1 MAAKTD
7 VGLVRDN
14 NEDNFQVAA
23 DLASGTMRWVNNEV
37 CSLGEKGALLVVA
50 DGMGGMNAG
59 EVASGLAIETVKE
72 YFAPQNITAEV
83 MKNRFSIEKFMN
95 SAIIAADERIKQE
108 GKEHP
113 ESRGMGT
120 TIVIAWIL
128 EGKLYV
134 SWCGDSRAYIYNPQ
148 AGLHQITKDH
158 SYVQSLVD
166 KGAISR
172 EDAFDFPDSNIIT
185 RSLGDSGN
193 KAKPESLFKPY
204 ELCDQDIVLL
214 CTDGLCG
221 MIRDDEI
228 EHVLRN
234 NEHDMNSC
242 VDGLIQAAC
251 DAEGSDNI
259 TVCLCQILQGGNVC
273 NPDVFAETE
282 ALLNGPVR
290 MQTKDI
296 YEEDDTGSASNKK
309 KIIIA
314 AVCVLVLCVAGGVY
328 YYFMKKDNPVPPQN
342 KIESV
347 DQPGNTSSSDNPDGE
362 VQPDHSGS
370 DSPAEETGKKDQG
383 SEEKPAPTQG
393 DEKKKDQQQGGDA
406 VDEMKEAAANMAST
420 PKDSNPPEH
429 EESELTPQGQIGQ
442 QGEQPEESPEL
453 RKGDKVR
460 FGEKSYEVKDL
471 LEREGEKYVVVQYV
485 VQPDETYH
493 GLANRFG
500 IDRDF
505 LMKENKS
512 KLLKS
517 GDAIEIPI
525 PIDKIEKL

>member
-1 MAAKTD
+1 
-7 VGLVRDN
+7 
-14 NEDNFQVAA
+14 
-23 DLASGTMRWVNNEV
+23 
-37 CSLGEKGALLVVA
+37 
-50 DGMGGMNAG
+50 
-59 EVASGLAIETVKE
+59 
-72 YFAPQNITAEV
+72 
-83 MKNRFSIEKFMN
+83 
-95 SAIIAADERIKQE
+95 
-108 GKEHP
+108 
-113 ESRGMGT
+113 
-120 TIVIAWIL
+120 
-128 EGKLYV
+128 
-134 SWCGDSRAYIYNPQ
+134 
-148 AGLHQITKDH
+148 
-158 SYVQSLVD
+158 
-166 KGAISR
+166 
-172 EDAFDFPDSNIIT
+172 
-185 RSLGDSGN
+185 
-193 KAKPESLFKPY
+193 
-204 ELCDQDIVLL
+204 
-214 CTDGLCG
+214 
-221 MIRDDEI
+221 MIRDNEI

-296 YEEDDTGSASNKK
+296 YEEDDAGSASNKK

-362 VQPDHSGS
+362 VQLDHSGS

-420 PKDSNPPEH
+420 PKDSNPPEY

-442 QGEQPEESPEL
+442 QGEQPEESPEI

-471 LEREGEKYVVVQYV
+471 LEREGE
-485 VQPDETYH
+485 
-493 GLANRFG
+493 
-500 IDRDF
+500 
-505 LMKENKS
+505 
-512 KLLKS
+512 
-517 GDAIEIPI
+517 
-525 PIDKIEKL
+525 

>member
-23 DLASGTMRWVNNEV
+23 DLASGTMRWVNNEI

-72 YFAPQNITAEV
+72 YFAPQNITADV

-221 MIRDDEI
+221 MIRDNEI
-228 EHVLRN
+228 ERVLRN

-259 TVCLCQILQGGNVC
+259 TVCLCQILQGGCVC
-273 NPDVFAETE
+273 NPDVFVETE
-282 ALLNGPVR
+282 ALLNGPTR
-290 MQTKDI
+290 MQTKNI
-296 YEEDDTGSASNKK
+296 YEEEYAGSASNKK

-314 AVCVLVLCVAGGVY
+314 TICVLVLCVAGGGVY
-328 YYFMKKDNPVPPQN
+328 YYLVKKNNPVPPQSQ
-342 KIESV
+342 IESAE
-347 DQPGNTSSSDNPDGE
+347 QSGNISSPDNPDE
-362 VQPDHSGS
+362 EEMTESSGS
-370 DSPAEETGKKDQG
+370 G
-383 SEEKPAPTQG
+383 SAGNKVQEPEEKPAATQG
-393 DEKKKDQQQGGDA
+393 DEKPQQGEDA
-406 VDEMKEAAANMAST
+406 VDEMKEAVANIAA
-420 PKDSNPPEH
+420 PKDSNPPEQG
-429 EESELTPQGQIGQ
+429 ESELTPQGQIGQ
-442 QGEQPEESPEL
+442 QEGQPEESPEIQ
-453 RKGDKVR
+453 KDDKIK
-460 FGEKSYEVKDL
+460 FGEDSYVVKRI
-471 LEREGEKYVVVQYV
+471 LEEDDEKYVIVLYV
-485 VQPDETYH
+485 VKQGDTCYE
-493 GLANRFG
+493 LANRFH
-500 IDRDF
+500 IDSTF
-505 LMKENKS
+505 LMKVNNMN
-512 KLLKS
+512 S
-517 GDAIEIPI
+517 GKDLQSGQKIKIPI